1 MGVLSGQTALVT
13 GASSG
18 IGRAIALELAGLG
31 AGVILVARRRDRLD
45 ELAEE
50 IHKGPGTPVEVR
62 DQDLAEPTA
71 ATELVEHIH
80 GAGLVVDILINNAGF
95 GVHGDFL
102 AESWERQ
109 GAMLQVN
116 MVTLTQLT
124 HLLTP
129 AMVKRGR
136 GHVMNIASIGAFLPV
151 PGFAAYSA
159 TKAYVRNFT
168 EALDAELRGSGVH
181 AITVSPGG
189 TLTEFM
195 QAAGDDF
202 STIGRLASMT
212 AQRCAQIA
220 VTKMLRGRRGVV
232 TGFLNSLGMW
242 WLRFVPRRLMTFVGK
257 HAMGMS
263 IKGSG

>member
-13 GASSG
+13 GAGSG

-31 AGVILVARRRDRLD
+31 AGVILVARREDRLE

-50 IHKGPGTPVEVR
+50 IRSGPATPVVVR
-62 DQDLAEPTA
+62 AQDLADPA
-71 ATELVEHIH
+71 APGELVEHIDQ
-80 GAGLVVDILINNAGF
+80 AGLTVDLLINNAGF
-95 GVHGDFL
+95 GVHGDFV

-109 GAMLQVN
+109 RAMLQVN
-116 MVTLTQLT
+116 LMTLTELT
-124 HLLTP
+124 HRLTP
-129 AMVKRGR
+129 RMVERGR

-168 EALDAELRGSGVH
+168 EALDAELRGTGVR

-189 TLTEFM
+189 TITEFM

-202 STIGRLASMT
+202 SAIGRMVSMT
-212 AQRCAQIA
+212 PERCAHIA
-220 VTKMLRGRRGVV
+220 ISKMLGGRRGVV
-232 TGFLNSLGMW
+232 TGVLNSIGMW
-242 WLRFVPRRLMTFVGK
+242 SLRFLPRRLMTFVGK

-263 IKGSG
+263 VSSGS